1 MIALESYRQA
11 VENNRLLQKVVI
23 ALIVLCVALSLAIA
37 TLFPQILKDPDSVE
51 YQLALR
57 QLVIKDCDS
66 NNWFITVNEILLS
79 YNVRHNFQVIS
90 GFSPLIPCRSA
101 PMSEYI

>member
-37 TLFPQILKDPDSVE
+37 TLF
-51 YQLALR
+51 
-57 QLVIKDCDS
+57 
-66 NNWFITVNEILLS
+66 N
-79 YNVRHNFQVIS
+79 
-90 GFSPLIPCRSA
+90 LI
-101 PMSEYI
+101 

>member
-37 TLFPQILKDPDSVE
+37 TLFPLKE
-51 YQLALR
+51 TKYKFL
-57 QLVIKDCDS
+57 
-66 NNWFITVNEILLS
+66 
-79 YNVRHNFQVIS
+79 
-90 GFSPLIPCRSA
+90 
-101 PMSEYI
+101 

>member
-37 TLFPQILKDPDSVE
+37 TAFLK
-51 YQLALR
+51 
-57 QLVIKDCDS
+57 
-66 NNWFITVNEILLS
+66 NW
-79 YNVRHNFQVIS
+79 YN
-90 GFSPLIPCRSA
+90 LI
-101 PMSEYI
+101 

>member
-37 TLFPQILKDPDSVE
+37 TLFPLKETKYKLYEFS
-51 YQLALR
+51 
-57 QLVIKDCDS
+57 S
-66 NNWFITVNEILLS
+66 
-79 YNVRHNFQVIS
+79 S
-90 GFSPLIPCRSA
+90 GQTFRLIDDASRS
-101 PMSEYI
+101 